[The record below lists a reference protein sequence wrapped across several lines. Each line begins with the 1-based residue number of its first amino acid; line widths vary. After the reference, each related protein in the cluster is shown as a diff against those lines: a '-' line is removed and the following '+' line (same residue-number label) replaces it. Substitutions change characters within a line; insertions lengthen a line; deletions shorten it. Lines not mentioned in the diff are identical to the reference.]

1 MKSFL
6 SLSALMAVASAT
18 VGLIIPMYEYP
29 YGDEALA
36 DWNAL
41 ITAVDAHPAMPFYI
55 IININSGS
63 PYFPNPPEGLQD
75 FAVWIDALNSRTN
88 AKSIGYIH
96 TESSTRDSSLIIEG
110 VSQYLNWTTSAGRT
124 TNATAYNVQL
134 DGIFF
139 DEIDT
144 DPTKLQY
151 NTEITEYAKSCFES
165 RGGPV
170 ILNPGTLVQSG
181 SESLFDIADSIV
193 QVETCYT
200 KSSGATD
207 PNLYERCT
215 PGTYT
220 PFTPELLTTLGNET
234 VKAKSSV
241 IVHDFYESFNPYT
254 QAALSSLQT
263 GITAAVDHSVH
274 SFYFS
279 LLGYTGNF
287 TMAPASIINVAT
299 YAAHAQ
305 NLR

>member
-18 VGLIIPMYEYP
+18 VGLLVPMYEYP
-29 YGDEALA
+29 YGDDALA

-55 IININSGS
+55 IININSGA
-63 PYFPNPPEGLQD
+63 PYFPNPPSGLDD
-75 FAVWIDALNSRTN
+75 FAVWIDALNSRSN

-96 TESSTRDSSLIIEG
+96 TESSSRDSSVIIEG
-110 VSQYLNWTTSAGRT
+110 VTQYLNWTTSAGRT
-124 TNATAYNVQL
+124 TNASAYNVQL

-144 DPTKLQY
+144 DPTKLAY
-151 NTEITEYAKSCFES
+151 NTKITEFAKSAFED
-165 RGGPV
+165 RGGPIV
-170 ILNPGTLVQSG
+170 LNPGTLVQAG

-193 QVETCYT
+193 QMETCYT
-200 KSSGATD
+200 NSSGATD
-207 PNLYERCT
+207 PDLYERCA
-215 PGTYT
+215 PDTYT
-220 PFTPELLTTLGNET
+220 PFTPDALSTLGNET

-241 IVHDFYESFNPYT
+241 IVHDFYESWEPYA
-254 QAALSSLQT
+254 QAALASLQE
-263 GITAAVDHSVH
+263 GITAAVSHSVH

-287 TMAPASIINVAT
+287 TLAPASIINVAT